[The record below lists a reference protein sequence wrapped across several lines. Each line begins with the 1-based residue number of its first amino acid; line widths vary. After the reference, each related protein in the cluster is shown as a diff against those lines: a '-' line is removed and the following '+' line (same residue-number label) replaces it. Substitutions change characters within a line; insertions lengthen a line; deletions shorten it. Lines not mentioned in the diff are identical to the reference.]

1 MATGNKY
8 KKQSLLQAFLIVV
21 ALVLANVVLTYSF
34 IRIDLTK
41 EKRFTI
47 SNSTKK
53 ILKEIDDVVYFE
65 IFLEGKL
72 PADYRRLKVAIS
84 DLLDEYNAR
93 TDHYIEY
100 TFEDVFENNDPKQA
114 NEVLKTLIEKGVVP
128 RPIAEKKLDE
138 VSQKVLLPAA
148 IVHYKDREYVI
159 NFLPEKKALN
169 ENTAEVI
176 NKGIATLEF
185 NLSNA
190 LQKLQQT
197 RKKKVVFI
205 QGHGELTSRYVGDLA
220 VSLQQQQFDVVFMD
234 LTHETGIT
242 RLVDAIVIAKPTN
255 KFSEQDKFKID
266 QYIMNGGNVLWV
278 LDAMYADLDSF
289 GRANEFTSTAI
300 NLNLDDQ
307 LFSYGV
313 RINKDLI
320 LDKQANPIPVF
331 AQNGEAQNMYP
342 WYFFPVLFPKP
353 VHPVTKHLDPVM
365 TEFVSSMD
373 TIQNKGIKKTILL
386 QTSNQ
391 STAWKTPVLV
401 RLSLA
406 VNPPLPEQFNKSE
419 LNVGVLLEGRF
430 KSIFKGRVPK
440 SFIRV
445 YEDSLKMKYRDTGV
459 GSKMIVF
466 SDGDMIKNR
475 VDKQGRIQL
484 LGSYRFNPNFLFA
497 NRDLMLNCIDYLTDN
512 FGLIETRNKEF
523 KIRPL
528 DKQKAYD
535 ERLKWQA
542 VNLGL
547 PVLLILVF
555 ALVFNFVRK
564 RKYEGKV

>member
-1 MATGNKY
+1 MAANNKF
-8 KKQSLLQAFLIVV
+8 KKQSLLLAFLLLV
-21 ALVLANVVLTYSF
+21 ALVLANIVLTYSF
-34 IRIDLTK
+34 VRIDLTK

-47 SNSTKK
+47 SKSTKK
-53 ILKEIDDVVYFE
+53 ILKEIDDIVYFQ
-65 IFLEGKL
+65 IFLDGQL
-72 PADYRRLKVAIS
+72 PADYRRLKVAIA
-84 DLLDEYNAR
+84 DLLDEYNTR
-93 TDHYIEY
+93 TDRYIEY
-100 TFEDVFENNDPKQA
+100 TFEDVFENNDAKQA
-114 NEVLKTLIEKGVVP
+114 SDILKSLIEKGVVP

-159 NFLPEKKALN
+159 NFLQEKKALN
-169 ENTAEVI
+169 ENTPEVI

-190 LQKLQQT
+190 LQKLLET

-205 QGHGELTSRYVGDLA
+205 QGHGELSSRYVGDLA

-234 LTHETGIT
+234 LTQETGIN
-242 RLVDAIVIAKPTN
+242 RLVDAIVIAKPVR

-266 QYIMNGGNVLWV
+266 QYIMNGGNVLWL

-289 GRANEFTSTAI
+289 GRAPEFTSTDI
-300 NLNLDDQ
+300 DLNLDDQ

-320 LDKQANPIPVF
+320 LDKESNPIPVF
-331 AQNGEAQNMYP
+331 AQNGQAQNMYP
-342 WYFFPVLFPKP
+342 WYFFPVIFPKP
-353 VHPVTKHLDPVM
+353 IHPVTKHLDPVM

-373 TIQNKGIKKTILL
+373 TIKNKEVRKTILL

-391 STAWKTPVLV
+391 STAWKNPVLV

-406 VNPPLPEQFNKSE
+406 VNPPLPEQFNKPN
-419 LNVGVLLEGRF
+419 LNIGVLLEGKF

-445 YEDSLKMKYRDTGV
+445 YEDSLKMKYRDTGI
-459 GSKMIVF
+459 GSKMIIF

-475 VDKQGRIQL
+475 VDKQSRIQL

-512 FGLIETRNKEF
+512 YGLIETRNKEF

-528 DKQKAYD
+528 DKQRVYQ

-542 VNLGL
+542 LNLGL
-547 PVLLILVF
+547 PVLIILIF